1 MGVVA
6 GLRVEVINS
15 RSRTVV
21 SMVVTI
27 FICRLSTN
35 QQISS
40 GRSMHKGKTM
50 GVFGTTV
57 CIG

>member
-1 MGVVA
+1 MRVVA
-6 GLRVEVINS
+6 GLREEVINS

-21 SMVVTI
+21 SVVVTI
-27 FICRLSTN
+27 FICRLGTN
-35 QQISS
+35 QPISS
-40 GRSMHKGKTM
+40 GRSMHKRKVM